1 LEGRIRGKS
10 IQKST
15 KEQIQE
21 RPDIKKVGKEHILR
35 LRYKIIIFLSFFLIC
50 ASLLIGTAAADSG
63 VGIREEINQFP
74 GFAGIL
80 IKDLNTQEV
89 LFSHNEDKLFT
100 PASLTKVFTLLVA
113 LEIFGEEYAYPT
125 SFYFSSTTPGEI
137 NGDLYIVGS
146 GDPTQTPEVIRKIA
160 DALVQK
166 FSIKYISGDIVLDN
180 SKFLPEEFL
189 GRGWMWDDKNPL
201 IGALTVTGYK
211 VKEKQNSYLN
221 TMPLL
226 WGNIFSQELSKKGVK
241 IGGDIRIGKTKE
253 NLRIK
258 YIYYSDTLDKIL
270 AYMMKKSDNQSA
282 ENIFRTLALMDNPEG
297 SPTTIARAIA
307 SLEEVIDTALG
318 LKWGK
323 DYILVDGCGL
333 SEYNLTT
340 PTHLVNAITYLYR
353 KYDFKILDYFAS
365 TKEKGTLKERM
376 PFQVWG
382 KTGTLSSASALAG
395 LLETKDKRW
404 VVFCLMENNFIFIE
418 EENNPKKFEN
428 RIIEYIYEN
437 L

>member
-1 LEGRIRGKS
+1 MK
-10 IQKST
+10 
-15 KEQIQE
+15 
-21 RPDIKKVGKEHILR
+21 LR
-35 LRYKIIIFLSFFLIC
+35 CKIIIFLLFLLIFT
-50 ASLLIGTAAADSG
+50 SLLICVAGAGTD
-63 VGIREEINQFP
+63 IREEINQFP
-74 GFAGIL
+74 GFSGIL
-80 IKDLNTQEV
+80 IKDLNTQEI

-100 PASLTKVFTLLVA
+100 PASLAKIFTLLSA
-113 LEIFGEEYAYPT
+113 LEILGEEYVYQT
-125 SFYFSSTTPGEI
+125 SFYFSSTVPGEI
-137 NGDLYIVGS
+137 NGDLYVVGS
-146 GDPTQTPEVIRKIA
+146 GDPTQSPEVIRKIA
-160 DALVQK
+160 DDLVQK
-166 FSIKYISGDIVLDN
+166 FGIRHISGDIVLDN
-180 SKFLPEEFL
+180 SKLLPEEFL

-201 IGALTVTGYK
+201 IGALTVMGYK
-211 VKEKQNSYLN
+211 VKEKQKSYLN

-241 IGGDIRIGKTKE
+241 IEGNIRIGKTKE
-253 NLRIK
+253 NLRVK
-258 YIYYSDTLDKIL
+258 YIYYSDTMDKIL

-282 ENIFRTLALMDNPEG
+282 ENIFRTLAQEDNPEG
-297 SPTTIARAIA
+297 VSITIARAIA
-307 SLEEVIDTALG
+307 SLEEVIDTSLG

-340 PTHLVNAITYLYR
+340 PSHLVKAITYLYQ

-365 TKEKGTLKERM
+365 TKEKGTLKERR

-382 KTGTLSSASALAG
+382 KTGTLSSTSALAG
-395 LLETKDKRW
+395 ILQTKNKRW

-418 EENNPKKFEN
+418 EENDPKIFEN

>member
-1 LEGRIRGKS
+1 
-10 IQKST
+10 
-15 KEQIQE
+15 
-21 RPDIKKVGKEHILR
+21 
-35 LRYKIIIFLSFFLIC
+35 LIC
-50 ASLLIGTAAADSG
+50 ALLLIGAAGAG
-63 VGIREEINQFP
+63 TGTGIREEINQFP
-74 GFAGIL
+74 GFSGIL

-100 PASLTKVFTLLVA
+100 PASLTKIFTLMTA
-113 LEIFGEEYAYPT
+113 LEIFDEEKHAYPT
-125 SFYFSSTTPGEI
+125 SFYFSSTVSGEI
-137 NGDLYIVGS
+137 NGDLYVVGS
-146 GDPTQTPEVIRKIA
+146 GDSTQSPEAIKKIA
-160 DALVQK
+160 DNLVQK
-166 FSIKYISGDIVLDN
+166 FGLRHISGDIVLDN

-201 IGALTVTGYK
+201 IGALTVKGCK
-211 VKEKQNSYLN
+211 AKEKQNSYLN

-226 WGNIFSQELSKKGVK
+226 WGNIFSQELSKKGVM
-241 IGGDIRIGKTKE
+241 IDGSIRIGKSKE
-253 NLRIK
+253 DLQIK
-258 YIYYSDTLDKIL
+258 YIYYSDTLEKIL

-297 SPTTIARAIA
+297 VSTIARAIA
-307 SLEEVIDTALG
+307 SLEEVIDTTLG

-340 PTHLVNAITYLYR
+340 PAHLVKAISYLYQ
-353 KYDFKILDYFAS
+353 KHGFKILDYFAS
-365 TKEKGTLKERM
+365 TTEKGTLKERL

-418 EENNPKKFEN
+418 EENDPKKFEK
-428 RIIEYIYEN
+428 E
-437 L
+437 

>member
-1 LEGRIRGKS
+1 L
-10 IQKST
+10 
-15 KEQIQE
+15 
-21 RPDIKKVGKEHILR
+21 
-35 LRYKIIIFLSFFLIC
+35 IFT
-50 ASLLIGTAAADSG
+50 SLLICVAGAGT
-63 VGIREEINQFP
+63 GIREEVNQFP
-74 GFAGIL
+74 GFSGIL
-80 IKDLNTQEV
+80 IRDLNTQEV

-100 PASLTKVFTLLVA
+100 PASLTKIFTLLAA
-113 LEIFGEEYAYPT
+113 LEFFDEKQYAYPT
-125 SFYFSSTTPGEI
+125 SFYFSSIVPGEI

-160 DALVQK
+160 DDLVQK
-166 FSIKYISGDIVLDN
+166 FDIRHISGDIVLDN

-241 IGGDIRIGKTKE
+241 IEGDIRIGKTKE
-253 NLRIK
+253 NLRAK
-258 YIYYSDTLDKIL
+258 YIYHSDTLDKIL

-282 ENIFRTLALMDNPEG
+282 ENIFRTLAQENNPEEA
-297 SPTTIARAIA
+297 STIARAIA

-323 DYILVDGCGL
+323 DCILVDGCGL

-340 PTHLVNAITYLYR
+340 PAHLVEAITYLYQ
-353 KYDFKILDYFAS
+353 KYDFKILDYFAN
-365 TKEKGTLKERM
+365 TKEKGTLKERL
-376 PFQVWG
+376 PFPVWG

-395 LLETKDKRW
+395 ILQTKNKIW

-418 EENNPKKFEN
+418 EENDPKIFEN

>member
-1 LEGRIRGKS
+1 MDIAVAGIG
-10 IQKST
+10 T
-15 KEQIQE
+15 GIQE
-21 RPDIKKVGKEHILR
+21 EVDK
-35 LRYKIIIFLSFFLIC
+35 F
-50 ASLLIGTAAADSG
+50 SG
-63 VGIREEINQFP
+63 FS
-74 GFAGIL
+74 GIL

-100 PASLTKVFTLLVA
+100 PASLTKIFTLLVA
-113 LEIFGEEYAYPT
+113 LETFDEEQYAYPT

-137 NGDLYIVGS
+137 NGDLYVVGS
-146 GDPTQTPEVIRKIA
+146 GDPTQSPDVIRKIA

-166 FSIKYISGDIVLDN
+166 YGIRYISGDIVLDN

-211 VKEKQNSYLN
+211 VKEKQNSYFN

-226 WGNIFSQELSKKGVK
+226 WGKIFSQELSKKGVK
-241 IGGDIRIGKTKE
+241 IEGNVRIRKAQEG
-253 NLRIK
+253 LRVK
-258 YIYYSDTLDKIL
+258 YIYYSDTLEKML

-282 ENIFRTLALMDNPEG
+282 ENIFRTLALIGNPDEV
-297 SPTTIARAIA
+297 STITRAIS
-307 SLEEVIDTALG
+307 SLEEVIDTTLG

-340 PTHLVNAITYLYR
+340 PSHLVKAITYLYR

-365 TKEKGTLKERM
+365 TKEKGTLKERL

-395 LLETKDKRW
+395 LLETKNKRW
-404 VVFCLMENNFIFIE
+404 IVFCLIENNFIFIE
-418 EENNPKKFEN
+418 EENDPKIFEN

-437 L
+437 F

>member
-1 LEGRIRGKS
+1 MKLK
-10 IQKST
+10 
-15 KEQIQE
+15 
-21 RPDIKKVGKEHILR
+21 
-35 LRYKIIIFLSFFLIC
+35 YKIIIFLLSFLIFT
-50 ASLLIGTAAADSG
+50 SLLIGVDDAGTN
-63 VGIREEINQFP
+63 IQEEINQFP
-74 GFAGIL
+74 GFSGVL

-100 PASLTKVFTLLVA
+100 PASLTKIFTLLAA
-113 LEIFGEEYAYPT
+113 LEILDEEKHAYPT

-146 GDPTQTPEVIRKIA
+146 GDPTQSPEVIRKIA
-160 DALVQK
+160 DTLVQK
-166 FSIKYISGDIVLDN
+166 FNIRHISGDIVLDN

-201 IGALTVTGYK
+201 IGALTVMGCK

-221 TMPLL
+221 NMPLL
-226 WGNIFSQELSKKGVK
+226 WGKIFSQELSKKGVK
-241 IGGDIRIGKTKE
+241 IGGDIRIGKIQE
-253 NLRIK
+253 GLWVK

-282 ENIFRTLALMDNPEG
+282 ENIFRTLAPEDNPEG
-297 SPTTIARAIA
+297 VSTIARAIA

-340 PTHLVNAITYLYR
+340 PTHLVKAITYLYR
-353 KYDFKILDYFAS
+353 EYDFKILDYFANN
-365 TKEKGTLKERM
+365 KEKGTLKERL

-395 LLETKDKRW
+395 LLETKNKRW

-418 EENNPKKFEN
+418 EENDPKIFEN
-428 RIIEYIYEN
+428 KIIEYIYEN

>member
-1 LEGRIRGKS
+1 M
-10 IQKST
+10 
-15 KEQIQE
+15 
-21 RPDIKKVGKEHILR
+21 
-35 LRYKIIIFLSFFLIC
+35 IC
-50 ASLLIGTAAADSG
+50 VSLLIGAVAAG
-63 VGIREEINQFP
+63 TNIREEINQFP
-74 GFAGIL
+74 GFSGIL

-89 LFSHNEDKLFT
+89 LFSYNENRLFT
-100 PASLTKVFTLLVA
+100 PASLTKIFTLLAA
-113 LEIFGEEYAYPT
+113 LEIFDEEQYAYPT
-125 SFYFSSTTPGEI
+125 SFYFSSTVPGEI
-137 NGDLYIVGS
+137 KGDLYIVGS
-146 GDPTQTPEVIRKIA
+146 GDPTQSPEVIRKIA
-160 DALVQK
+160 DVLVQK
-166 FSIKYISGDIVLDN
+166 FSIRHISGDIVLDN

-241 IGGDIRIGKTKE
+241 IEGNIRIGKTKE
-253 NLRIK
+253 NLQVK

-282 ENIFRTLALMDNPEG
+282 ENIFRTLTSEDNPEG
-297 SPTTIARAIA
+297 VSTIARAIA
-307 SLEEVIDTALG
+307 SLEEIIDTALG

-340 PTHLVNAITYLYR
+340 PAHLVKAISYLYQ
-353 KYDFKILDYFAS
+353 KYDFKILDYFAN
-365 TKEKGTLKERM
+365 TKEKGTLKVRL

-395 LLETKDKRW
+395 LLETKNKRW
-404 VVFCLMENNFIFIE
+404 IVFCLMENNFIFIE
-418 EENNPKKFEN
+418 DENGPKIFEN

>member
-1 LEGRIRGKS
+1 MLVKFIIKKPR
-10 IQKST
+10 
-15 KEQIQE
+15 KEQIL
-21 RPDIKKVGKEHILR
+21 K
-35 LRYKIIIFLSFFLIC
+35 LRYKIIIFLSSFLIC
-50 ASLLIGTAAADSG
+50 ASLLIGAAGADTG
-63 VGIREEINQFP
+63 TGIQEGINQFP
-74 GFAGIL
+74 GFSGVL

-100 PASLTKVFTLLVA
+100 PASLTKIFTLLTA
-113 LEIFGEEYAYPT
+113 LEIFDEEQYAYPT
-125 SFYFSSTTPGEI
+125 SFYFSSTIPGEI
-137 NGDLYIVGS
+137 NGDLYVVGS

-166 FSIKYISGDIVLDN
+166 YSIKHISGDIVLDN

-226 WGNIFSQELSKKGVK
+226 WGNVFFQELFKKGVK
-241 IGGDIRIGKTKE
+241 IDGSIRIGKTKE
-253 NLRIK
+253 NLRVK
-258 YIYYSDTLDKIL
+258 YIYYSNTMDKIL
-270 AYMMKKSDNQSA
+270 AYIMKKSDNQSA
-282 ENIFRTLALMDNPEG
+282 ENIFRSLAPEEDNPEEV
-297 SPTTIARAIA
+297 STIARAIA
-307 SLEEVIDTALG
+307 SLEEVIDTTLG

-323 DYILVDGCGL
+323 EYILVDGCGL
-333 SEYNLTT
+333 SEYNLMT
-340 PTHLVNAITYLYR
+340 PAHLVKAISYLYQ

-365 TKEKGTLKERM
+365 TKESGTLRERL

-395 LLETKDKRW
+395 ILQTKNKRW
-404 VVFCLMENNFIFIE
+404 IVFCLMENNFIFIE
-418 EENNPKKFEN
+418 EENDPKIFEN

>member
-1 LEGRIRGKS
+1 MGYV
-10 IQKST
+10 
-15 KEQIQE
+15 
-21 RPDIKKVGKEHILR
+21 IKPGKELILK
-35 LRYKIIIFLSFFLIC
+35 LKYKIIIFLSSFLIFT
-50 ASLLIGTAAADSG
+50 SLLICVAGAGTNM
-63 VGIREEINQFP
+63 REEINQFP
-74 GFAGIL
+74 GFSGVL

-100 PASLTKVFTLLVA
+100 PASLTKIFTLLAA
-113 LEIFGEEYAYPT
+113 LEIFDEEQHAYPT
-125 SFYFSSTTPGEI
+125 SFYFSSTAPGEI

-160 DALVQK
+160 DDLMQK
-166 FSIKYISGDIVLDN
+166 FNIKYISGDIVLDN

-201 IGALTVTGYK
+201 IGALTVAGYK

-226 WGNIFSQELSKKGVK
+226 WGKIFSQELSKKGVK
-241 IGGDIRIGKTKE
+241 IDGSIRIGKTKE
-253 NLRIK
+253 NLQAK
-258 YIYYSDTLDKIL
+258 YIYYSDTMDEIL

-282 ENIFRTLALMDNPEG
+282 ENIFRTLAPEDNPEEV
-297 SPTTIARAIA
+297 STTIARAIA
-307 SLEEVIDTALG
+307 SLEEIIDTALG

-323 DYILVDGCGL
+323 DYILVDGSGL
-333 SEYNLTT
+333 SEYNLMT
-340 PTHLVNAITYLYR
+340 PAHLVKAITYLYQ
-353 KYDFKILDYFAS
+353 KYDFEILDYFAN
-365 TKEKGTLKERM
+365 TKEKGTLKERL

-382 KTGTLSSASALAG
+382 KTGTLSSTSALAG
-395 LLETKDKRW
+395 LLETRNKRW

-418 EENNPKKFEN
+418 EENDPKIFEN

>member
-1 LEGRIRGKS
+1 L
-10 IQKST
+10 
-15 KEQIQE
+15 
-21 RPDIKKVGKEHILR
+21 
-35 LRYKIIIFLSFFLIC
+35 IFT
-50 ASLLIGTAAADSG
+50 SLLICVAGAGID
-63 VGIREEINQFP
+63 IREEMNQFS
-74 GFAGIL
+74 GFSGIL

-100 PASLTKVFTLLVA
+100 PASLTKIFTLLSA
-113 LEIFGEEYAYPT
+113 LEILGEEYVYQT
-125 SFYFSSTTPGEI
+125 FFYFSSTVSGEI

-146 GDPTQTPEVIRKIA
+146 GDPTQSPEVIRKIA
-160 DALVQK
+160 DDLVQK
-166 FSIKYISGDIVLDN
+166 FSIRHISGDIVLDN

-201 IGALTVTGYK
+201 IGALTVMGYK

-226 WGNIFSQELSKKGVK
+226 WGNIFSQKLSEKGVK
-241 IGGDIRIGKTKE
+241 IEGDIRIGKTKE
-253 NLRIK
+253 NLKVK

-282 ENIFRTLALMDNPEG
+282 ENIFRTLAPVDNPEG
-297 SPTTIARAIA
+297 VSITIARAIA
-307 SLEEVIDTALG
+307 SLEEIIDTALG

-340 PTHLVNAITYLYR
+340 PAHLVKAITYLYQ
-353 KYDFKILDYFAS
+353 KYDFKILDYFAT
-365 TKEKGTLKERM
+365 TKEGGTLKERL
-376 PFQVWG
+376 PFQAWG

-395 LLETKDKRW
+395 ILQTKNKRW
-404 VVFCLMENNFIFIE
+404 IVFCLMENNFIFIE
-418 EENNPKKFEN
+418 EENDPKIFEN

>member
-1 LEGRIRGKS
+1 MQDIMGYVIKPRKEKSLKLKYRI
-10 IQKST
+10 T
-15 KEQIQE
+15 
-21 RPDIKKVGKEHILR
+21 
-35 LRYKIIIFLSFFLIC
+35 IFLSSFLIC
-50 ASLLIGTAAADSG
+50 VSLLICVAGAG
-63 VGIREEINQFP
+63 IGIREEINQFP
-74 GFAGIL
+74 GFSGVL
-80 IKDLNTQEV
+80 IRDLNTQEV

-100 PASLTKVFTLLVA
+100 PASLTKIFTLLA
-113 LEIFGEEYAYPT
+113 SLEIFDEEQYAYPT
-125 SFYFSSTTPGEI
+125 SFYFSSTVPGEI

-146 GDPTQTPEVIRKIA
+146 GDPTQTSEVIRKIA

-166 FSIKYISGDIVLDN
+166 YSIKHISGDIVLDN

-201 IGALTVTGYK
+201 IGSLTVTGYK

-226 WGNIFSQELSKKGVK
+226 WGKIFSQELSEKGVK
-241 IGGDIRIGKTKE
+241 IEGNIQIGKTKE
-253 NLRIK
+253 NLQLK
-258 YIYYSDTLDKIL
+258 HIYHSDTLDKIL

-282 ENIFRTLALMDNPEG
+282 ENIFRTLALEDNPEG
-297 SPTTIARAIA
+297 VSSIARAIA

-323 DYILVDGCGL
+323 DYILVDGSGL

-340 PTHLVNAITYLYR
+340 PAHLVKAITYLYQ
-353 KYDFKILDYFAS
+353 KFGFKILDYFAN
-365 TKEKGTLKERM
+365 TKESGTLRERL

-382 KTGTLSSASALAG
+382 KTGTLSSTSALAG
-395 LLETKDKRW
+395 LLQTKSKRW

-418 EENNPKKFEN
+418 EEDGPKIFEN
-428 RIIEYIYEN
+428 RILKYLYEN

>member
-1 LEGRIRGKS
+1 MGYI
-10 IQKST
+10 
-15 KEQIQE
+15 
-21 RPDIKKVGKEHILR
+21 IKPGKELSLK
-35 LRYKIIIFLSFFLIC
+35 LRYKIIIFLSSFLIFT
-50 ASLLIGTAAADSG
+50 SLLICVTGASTN
-63 VGIREEINQFP
+63 IREEINQFP
-74 GFAGIL
+74 GFPGIL

-89 LFSHNEDKLFT
+89 LFSHNEDRLFT
-100 PASLTKVFTLLVA
+100 PASLTKIFTLLAA
-113 LEIFGEEYAYPT
+113 LEIFDEEQHAYPT

-166 FSIKYISGDIVLDN
+166 FSIKHISGDIVLDN

-226 WGNIFSQELSKKGVK
+226 WGKIFSQELSKKGVK
-241 IGGDIRIGKTKE
+241 IDGSIRIGKTKE
-253 NLRIK
+253 NLQVK
-258 YIYYSDTLDKIL
+258 YIYYSDTMNKIL

-282 ENIFRTLALMDNPEG
+282 ENIFRSLAPEDNPEG
-297 SPTTIARAIA
+297 ISSIAGAIA
-307 SLEEVIDTALG
+307 SLEEVIDTTLG

-340 PTHLVNAITYLYR
+340 PAHLVKAITYLYQ
-353 KYDFKILDYFAS
+353 KFDFKILDYFAN
-365 TKEKGTLKERM
+365 TKEKGTLKERL

-395 LLETKDKRW
+395 LLETKNKRW

-418 EENNPKKFEN
+418 EGDDPKIFEN
-428 RIIEYIYEN
+428 RIVEYIYEN

>member
-1 LEGRIRGKS
+1 M
-10 IQKST
+10 
-15 KEQIQE
+15 
-21 RPDIKKVGKEHILR
+21 
-35 LRYKIIIFLSFFLIC
+35 IF
-50 ASLLIGTAAADSG
+50 ASLLICVAGADTS
-63 VGIREEINQFP
+63 IREEINQFL
-74 GFAGIL
+74 GFSGVL

-100 PASLTKVFTLLVA
+100 PASLTKIFTLLAA
-113 LEIFGEEYAYPT
+113 LEIFDEEQHAYPT
-125 SFYFSSTTPGEI
+125 SFYFSSTVPGEI
-137 NGDLYIVGS
+137 NGDLYVVGS

-160 DALVQK
+160 DTLVQK
-166 FSIKYISGDIVLDN
+166 FSIRHISGDIVLDN

-241 IGGDIRIGKTKE
+241 IDGGIRIGKSKDG
-253 NLRIK
+253 LLVK
-258 YIYYSDTLDKIL
+258 YNHYSDTLDKIL

-282 ENIFRTLALMDNPEG
+282 ENIFRTLAPEDNPEG
-297 SPTTIARAIA
+297 VSTIARVIA
-307 SLEEVIDTALG
+307 SLEEVIDTTLG

-333 SEYNLTT
+333 SEYNLMT
-340 PTHLVNAITYLYR
+340 PAHLVKAISYLYQ

-365 TKEKGTLKERM
+365 TKESGTLRERL

-395 LLETKDKRW
+395 LLETKNKRW
-404 VVFCLMENNFIFIE
+404 VVFCFMENNFIFIE
-418 EENNPKKFEN
+418 EENDPKIFEN
-428 RIIEYIYEN
+428 RILKYLYEN

>member
-1 LEGRIRGKS
+1 MK
-10 IQKST
+10 
-15 KEQIQE
+15 
-21 RPDIKKVGKEHILR
+21 
-35 LRYKIIIFLSFFLIC
+35 LRYKIIIFLLSFLIFI
-50 ASLLIGTAAADSG
+50 SLLICVIGAGT
-63 VGIREEINQFP
+63 GIQEEINQFP
-74 GFAGIL
+74 GFSGIL

-100 PASLTKVFTLLVA
+100 PASLTKIFTLLSA
-113 LEIFGEEYAYPT
+113 LEILSEEYVYQT
-125 SFYFSSTTPGEI
+125 SFYFSSTVPGEI
-137 NGDLYIVGS
+137 NGDLYVVGS
-146 GDPTQTPEVIRKIA
+146 GDPTQSPEVIRKIA
-160 DALVQK
+160 DDLVQK
-166 FSIKYISGDIVLDN
+166 FSIRHISGDIVLDN

-201 IGALTVTGYK
+201 IGALTVMGYK
-211 VKEKQNSYLN
+211 VKEKQISYLN

-241 IGGDIRIGKTKE
+241 IDGSIRIGKTKE
-253 NLRIK
+253 NLQIK
-258 YIYYSDTLDKIL
+258 YIYYSDTMDKIL
-270 AYMMKKSDNQSA
+270 AHMMKKSDNQSA
-282 ENIFRTLALMDNPEG
+282 ENIFRTLAPEDNPDG
-297 SPTTIARAIA
+297 VSITIARAIA
-307 SLEEVIDTALG
+307 SLEEIIDTALG

-340 PTHLVNAITYLYR
+340 PAHLVKAITYLYQ

-365 TKEKGTLKERM
+365 TKEGGTLKERR

-382 KTGTLSSASALAG
+382 KTGTLSSTSALAG
-395 LLETKDKRW
+395 ILQTKNKRW

-418 EENNPKKFEN
+418 EENDPKIFEN

>member
-1 LEGRIRGKS
+1 LKL
-10 IQKST
+10 KN
-15 KEQIQE
+15 
-21 RPDIKKVGKEHILR
+21 
-35 LRYKIIIFLSFFLIC
+35 KIITFLLSFLIC
-50 ASLLIGTAAADSG
+50 VALLIGAAGAG
-63 VGIREEINQFP
+63 TGTNIREEINQFP
-74 GFAGIL
+74 GFSGVL

-89 LFSHNEDKLFT
+89 LFFHNEAKLFT
-100 PASLTKVFTLLVA
+100 PASLTKIFTLLAA

-137 NGDLYIVGS
+137 NGDLYIEGS
-146 GDPTQTPEVIRKIA
+146 GDPTQSPEVIRKIA

-166 FSIKYISGDIVLDN
+166 FNIKQISGDIVLEN

-221 TMPLL
+221 TMPFL
-226 WGNIFSQELSKKGVK
+226 WGKIFFQELSKKGVK
-241 IGGDIRIGKTKE
+241 IKGDIRIGKVQE
-253 NLRIK
+253 GLRVK
-258 YIYYSDTLDKIL
+258 YVYYSDTLDKIL

-282 ENIFRTLALMDNPEG
+282 ENIFRSLALMDNPEEV
-297 SPTTIARAIA
+297 STIARAIA
-307 SLEEVIDTALG
+307 SLEEVIDTTLG

-340 PTHLVNAITYLYR
+340 PAHLVKAISYLYQ
-353 KYDFKILDYFAS
+353 KYDFKILDYFAN
-365 TKEKGTLKERM
+365 TKEKGTLKERL

-395 LLETKDKRW
+395 LLQTKNERW
-404 VVFCLMENNFIFIE
+404 IVFCLMENNFIFIE
-418 EENNPKKFEN
+418 EENDPKIFEN

>member
-1 LEGRIRGKS
+1 
-10 IQKST
+10 
-15 KEQIQE
+15 
-21 RPDIKKVGKEHILR
+21 
-35 LRYKIIIFLSFFLIC
+35 LIC
-50 ASLLIGTAAADSG
+50 VSLLIGVDGAGTN
-63 VGIREEINQFP
+63 IQEEINQFP
-74 GFAGIL
+74 GFSGIL
-80 IKDLNTQEV
+80 VKDLNTQEV

-100 PASLTKVFTLLVA
+100 PASLTKIFTLLAA
-113 LEIFGEEYAYPT
+113 LEILGEEYAYPT

-137 NGDLYIVGS
+137 NGDLYVVGS
-146 GDPTQTPEVIRKIA
+146 GDPTQSPEVIRKIA
-160 DALVQK
+160 DDLVQK
-166 FSIKYISGDIVLDN
+166 FSIKCISGDIVLDN

-189 GRGWMWDDKNPL
+189 GRGWMWDDKNSL

-211 VKEKQNSYLN
+211 VKEKQISYLN

-241 IGGDIRIGKTKE
+241 IEGDIRIGETKE
-253 NLRIK
+253 NLQVK
-258 YIYYSDTLDKIL
+258 YIYYSDTMDKIL

-282 ENIFRTLALMDNPEG
+282 ENIFRTLAPEDNTEG
-297 SPTTIARAIA
+297 VSITIARAIA
-307 SLEEVIDTALG
+307 SLEEIIDTALG

-340 PTHLVNAITYLYR
+340 PAHLVKAITYLYQ

-365 TKEKGTLKERM
+365 TKEGGTLKERL
-376 PFQVWG
+376 PFQAWG

-395 LLETKDKRW
+395 ILQTKNKRW
-404 VVFCLMENNFIFIE
+404 IVFCLMENNFIFIE
-418 EENNPKKFEN
+418 EENDPKIFEN

>member
-1 LEGRIRGKS
+1 VEIIRRFYKRLKRIDIRKTSVKKTG
-10 IQKST
+10 
-15 KEQIQE
+15 KEQIL
-21 RPDIKKVGKEHILR
+21 KLR
-35 LRYKIIIFLSFFLIC
+35 CKIIIFLLFLLIFT
-50 ASLLIGTAAADSG
+50 SLLICVAGAGTD
-63 VGIREEINQFP
+63 IREEINQFP
-74 GFAGIL
+74 GFSGIL
-80 IKDLNTQEV
+80 IKDLNTQEI

-100 PASLTKVFTLLVA
+100 PASLAKIFTLLSA
-113 LEIFGEEYAYPT
+113 LEILGEEYVYQT
-125 SFYFSSTTPGEI
+125 SFYFSSTVPGEI
-137 NGDLYIVGS
+137 NGDLYVVGS
-146 GDPTQTPEVIRKIA
+146 GDPTQSPEVIRKIA
-160 DALVQK
+160 DDLVQK
-166 FSIKYISGDIVLDN
+166 FGIRHISGDIVLDN
-180 SKFLPEEFL
+180 SKLLPEEFL

-201 IGALTVTGYK
+201 IGALTVMGYK
-211 VKEKQNSYLN
+211 VKEKQISYLN

-241 IGGDIRIGKTKE
+241 IEGNIRIGKTKE
-253 NLRIK
+253 NLRVK
-258 YIYYSDTLDKIL
+258 YIYYSDTMDKIL

-282 ENIFRTLALMDNPEG
+282 ENIFRTLAQEDNPEG
-297 SPTTIARAIA
+297 VSITIARAIA
-307 SLEEVIDTALG
+307 SLEEVIDTSLG

-340 PTHLVNAITYLYR
+340 PSHLVKAITYLYQ

-365 TKEKGTLKERM
+365 TKEKGTLKERR

-382 KTGTLSSASALAG
+382 KTGTLSSTSALAG
-395 LLETKDKRW
+395 ILQTKNKRW

-418 EENNPKKFEN
+418 EENDPKIFEN

>member
-1 LEGRIRGKS
+1 
-10 IQKST
+10 
-15 KEQIQE
+15 
-21 RPDIKKVGKEHILR
+21 LR

-50 ASLLIGTAAADSG
+50 TSLLIGAAGAG
-63 VGIREEINQFP
+63 TGIREEIYKFP
-74 GFAGIL
+74 GFSGIL

-89 LFSHNEDKLFT
+89 VFSHNEDKLFT
-100 PASLTKVFTLLVA
+100 PASLTKIFTLLAA
-113 LEIFGEEYAYPT
+113 LETLGEEYAYST

-137 NGDLYIVGS
+137 NGDLYIAGS

-166 FSIKYISGDIVLDN
+166 FNIRQISGDIVLDN

-201 IGALTVTGYK
+201 IGALTVMGYK

-221 TMPLL
+221 AMPLL

-241 IGGDIRIGKTKE
+241 IEGNIRIGKVQE
-253 NLRIK
+253 DLRIK

-282 ENIFRTLALMDNPEG
+282 ENIFRTLALEDNPEG
-297 SPTTIARAIA
+297 VSTTIARAIA
-307 SLEEVIDTALG
+307 SLEEVIDTVLG

-323 DYILVDGCGL
+323 DYIFVDGCGL

-340 PTHLVNAITYLYR
+340 PAHLVKAITYLYQ
-353 KYDFKILDYFAS
+353 KYDFKILDYFAN
-365 TKEKGTLKERM
+365 TKEKGTLKERL

-404 VVFCLMENNFIFIE
+404 VVFCLMENNFIFAE
-418 EENNPKKFEN
+418 DENDPKKFEN

-437 L
+437 F

>member
-1 LEGRIRGKS
+1 LK
-10 IQKST
+10 
-15 KEQIQE
+15 
-21 RPDIKKVGKEHILR
+21 
-35 LRYKIIIFLSFFLIC
+35 LRYKIIIFLSSFLIC
-50 ASLLIGTAAADSG
+50 VSLLIGATCAG
-63 VGIREEINQFP
+63 TGIREEINQFP
-74 GFAGIL
+74 GFSGIL
-80 IKDLNTQEV
+80 IKALNTHEV

-100 PASLTKVFTLLVA
+100 PASLTKIFTLMAA
-113 LEIFGEEYAYPT
+113 LEIFDEEQHAYPT

-166 FSIKYISGDIVLDN
+166 YNIRHISGDIVLDN
-180 SKFLPEEFL
+180 SRFLPEEFL

-201 IGALTVTGYK
+201 IGALTVMGYEA
-211 VKEKQNSYLN
+211 KEKQNSYLN
-221 TMPLL
+221 IMPFL

-241 IGGDIRIGKTKE
+241 IKGDIRIGKTPEGLKV
-253 NLRIK
+253 K

-282 ENIFRTLALMDNPEG
+282 ENIFRTLALMDNPVG
-297 SPTTIARAIA
+297 VSSIAQAIA
-307 SLEEVIDTALG
+307 SLEEVIDTVLG

-333 SEYNLTT
+333 SEYNLMT
-340 PTHLVNAITYLYR
+340 PAHLVKAISYLYQ
-353 KYDFKILDYFAS
+353 KYGFKILDYFAN
-365 TKEKGTLKERM
+365 TKEKGTLKERL

-395 LLETKDKRW
+395 LLETKNKRW

-418 EENNPKKFEN
+418 EENDPKIFEN
-428 RIIEYIYEN
+428 RILEYIYEN
-437 L
+437 F

>member
-1 LEGRIRGKS
+1 L
-10 IQKST
+10 
-15 KEQIQE
+15 
-21 RPDIKKVGKEHILR
+21 
-35 LRYKIIIFLSFFLIC
+35 IFI
-50 ASLLIGTAAADSG
+50 SLLICVAGAGT
-63 VGIREEINQFP
+63 GIREEINQFP
-74 GFAGIL
+74 GFSGIL

-100 PASLTKVFTLLVA
+100 PASLTKIFTLLAA
-113 LEIFGEEYAYPT
+113 LEILGEEYAYPT
-125 SFYFSSTTPGEI
+125 SFYFSSTVPGEI
-137 NGDLYIVGS
+137 NGDLYVVGS

-160 DALVQK
+160 DDLVQK
-166 FSIKYISGDIVLDN
+166 FSIRCISGDIVLDN

-201 IGALTVTGYK
+201 IGALTVMGYK

-226 WGNIFSQELSKKGVK
+226 WGNIFSQKLSEKGVK
-241 IGGDIRIGKTKE
+241 IEGDIRIGKTQEDLKV
-253 NLRIK
+253 K
-258 YIYYSDTLDKIL
+258 YIYYSDTMDKML

-282 ENIFRTLALMDNPEG
+282 ENIFRTLAPVDNLEG
-297 SPTTIARAIA
+297 VSITIARAIA
-307 SLEEVIDTALG
+307 SLEEIIDTALG

-340 PTHLVNAITYLYR
+340 PAHLVKAITYLYQ

-365 TKEKGTLKERM
+365 TKEGGTLKERL
-376 PFQVWG
+376 PFQAWG

-395 LLETKDKRW
+395 ILQTKDKRW

-418 EENNPKKFEN
+418 DENDPKIFEN

>member
-1 LEGRIRGKS
+1 M
-10 IQKST
+10 
-15 KEQIQE
+15 
-21 RPDIKKVGKEHILR
+21 
-35 LRYKIIIFLSFFLIC
+35 IC
-50 ASLLIGTAAADSG
+50 VSLLIAAAG
-63 VGIREEINQFP
+63 AGTGIQEEINQFP
-74 GFAGIL
+74 GFSGIL

-100 PASLTKVFTLLVA
+100 PASLTKIFTLLAA
-113 LEIFGEEYAYPT
+113 LEILGEEYAYPT

-137 NGDLYIVGS
+137 NGNLHVVGS
-146 GDPTQTPEVIRKIA
+146 GDPTQSPDVIRKIA
-160 DALVQK
+160 DDLVQK
-166 FSIKYISGDIVLDN
+166 FSIRHISGDIVLDN

-201 IGALTVTGYK
+201 IGALTVTGDK

-241 IGGDIRIGKTKE
+241 IGGSIRIGKTPEDLKV
-253 NLRIK
+253 K
-258 YIYYSDTLDKIL
+258 YIYYSDSLDKIL

-282 ENIFRTLALMDNPEG
+282 ENIFRTLALDPEDNPEG
-297 SPTTIARAIA
+297 VSITIARAIA
-307 SLEEVIDTALG
+307 SLEEIVDTAIG

-340 PTHLVNAITYLYR
+340 PAHLVKAITYLYQ
-353 KYDFKILDYFAS
+353 KYDFKILDYFAT
-365 TKEKGTLKERM
+365 TKEGGTLKERL
-376 PFQVWG
+376 PFQAWG

-395 LLETKDKRW
+395 ILQTKNKRW
-404 VVFCLMENNFIFIE
+404 IVFCLMENNFIFIE
-418 EENNPKKFEN
+418 EENDPKIFEN

>member
-1 LEGRIRGKS
+1 L
-10 IQKST
+10 
-15 KEQIQE
+15 
-21 RPDIKKVGKEHILR
+21 
-35 LRYKIIIFLSFFLIC
+35 IFTFLLIC
-50 ASLLIGTAAADSG
+50 VTGAGTD
-63 VGIREEINQFP
+63 IREEINQFP
-74 GFAGIL
+74 GFSGIL

-100 PASLTKVFTLLVA
+100 PASLAKIFTLLSA
-113 LEIFGEEYAYPT
+113 LEILGEEYIYLT
-125 SFYFSSTTPGEI
+125 SFYFSSTVPGEI

-146 GDPTQTPEVIRKIA
+146 GDPTQSPEVIKKIA
-160 DALVQK
+160 DDLVQK
-166 FSIKYISGDIVLDN
+166 FGIRHISGDIVLDN

-226 WGNIFSQELSKKGVK
+226 WGKIFSQELSKKGVK
-241 IGGDIRIGKTKE
+241 IDGDIRIGITQEGLKV
-253 NLRIK
+253 K

-282 ENIFRTLALMDNPEG
+282 ENIFRTLALMDNPEEAF
-297 SPTTIARAIA
+297 TIARAIA
-307 SLEEVIDTALG
+307 SLEEVMDTALG

-333 SEYNLTT
+333 SEYNLMT
-340 PTHLVNAITYLYR
+340 PTHLVKAITYLYQ
-353 KYDFKILDYFAS
+353 KHDFKVLDYFAS
-365 TKEKGTLKERM
+365 TKEKGTLKERL

-382 KTGTLSSASALAG
+382 KTGTLSSASALVG
-395 LLETKDKRW
+395 LLETKNKRW
-404 VVFCLMENNFIFIE
+404 IVFCLMENNFIFIE
-418 EENNPKKFEN
+418 EEDDPKKFEN

>member
-1 LEGRIRGKS
+1 MKIKIKPG
-10 IQKST
+10 
-15 KEQIQE
+15 KEQSL
-21 RPDIKKVGKEHILR
+21 KLK
-35 LRYKIIIFLSFFLIC
+35 YKIIIFLLSSLIF
-50 ASLLIGTAAADSG
+50 ASLLICVAGAGT
-63 VGIREEINQFP
+63 VIREEINQFP
-74 GFAGIL
+74 GFSGVL

-100 PASLTKVFTLLVA
+100 PASLTKIFTLLAA
-113 LEIFGEEYAYPT
+113 LEIFDEEQYAYPT

-146 GDPTQTPEVIRKIA
+146 GDPTQSPEVIRKIA
-160 DALVQK
+160 DTLVQK
-166 FSIKYISGDIVLDN
+166 LSIRHISGDIVLDN
-180 SKFLPEEFL
+180 SKFLPQEFL

-211 VKEKQNSYLN
+211 VKEKQDSYLN

-226 WGNIFSQELSKKGVK
+226 WGKIFSQELSKKGVK
-241 IGGDIRIGKTKE
+241 IDGSIRIGKTKE
-253 NLRIK
+253 NLQVK
-258 YIYYSDTLDKIL
+258 YIYYSDTMDKIL

-282 ENIFRTLALMDNPEG
+282 ENIFRSLAPEDNLEG
-297 SPTTIARAIA
+297 VFTIARAIA
-307 SLEEVIDTALG
+307 SLEEIIDTALG

-340 PTHLVNAITYLYR
+340 PTHLVKAISYLYQ

-365 TKEKGTLKERM
+365 TKEKGTLKERL

-395 LLETKDKRW
+395 LLETKNKRW
-404 VVFCLMENNFIFIE
+404 IVFCLMENNFIFIE
-418 EENNPKKFEN
+418 DENDPKIFEN

>member
-1 LEGRIRGKS
+1 MK
-10 IQKST
+10 
-15 KEQIQE
+15 
-21 RPDIKKVGKEHILR
+21 
-35 LRYKIIIFLSFFLIC
+35 LRYKIIIFLLSFLIC
-50 ASLLIGTAAADSG
+50 VSLLIAAAG
-63 VGIREEINQFP
+63 AGTGIQEEINQFP
-74 GFAGIL
+74 GFSGIL

-100 PASLTKVFTLLVA
+100 PASLTKIFTLLAA
-113 LEIFGEEYAYPT
+113 LEILGEEYAYPT

-137 NGDLYIVGS
+137 NGNLHVVGS
-146 GDPTQTPEVIRKIA
+146 GDPTQSPDVIRKIA
-160 DALVQK
+160 DDLVQK
-166 FSIKYISGDIVLDN
+166 FSIRHISGDIVLDN
-180 SKFLPEEFL
+180 SKFLLEEFL

-201 IGALTVTGYK
+201 IGALTVTGDK

-241 IGGDIRIGKTKE
+241 IGGSIRIGKTPEDLKV
-253 NLRIK
+253 K
-258 YIYYSDTLDKIL
+258 YIYYSDSLDKIL

-282 ENIFRTLALMDNPEG
+282 ENIFRTLALDPEDNPEG
-297 SPTTIARAIA
+297 VSITIARAIA
-307 SLEEVIDTALG
+307 SLEEIVDTAIG

-333 SEYNLTT
+333 SEYNLMN
-340 PTHLVNAITYLYR
+340 PAHLVKAITYLYR
-353 KYDFKILDYFAS
+353 KYDFKILDYFAT
-365 TKEKGTLKERM
+365 TKESGTLRERL

-395 LLETKDKRW
+395 LLQTKNKRW

-418 EENNPKKFEN
+418 EENDPKIFEN

>member
-1 LEGRIRGKS
+1 MK
-10 IQKST
+10 
-15 KEQIQE
+15 
-21 RPDIKKVGKEHILR
+21 
-35 LRYKIIIFLSFFLIC
+35 LRYKIIIFLSLFLIFT
-50 ASLLIGTAAADSG
+50 SLLICVAGASTD
-63 VGIREEINQFP
+63 IQEEINQFP
-74 GFAGIL
+74 GFSGVL

-100 PASLTKVFTLLVA
+100 PASLTKIFTLLAA
-113 LEIFGEEYAYPT
+113 LEIFDEEQYAYPT

-137 NGDLYIVGS
+137 NGNLYVVGS
-146 GDPTQTPEVIRKIA
+146 GDPTQSLEVIRKIA

-166 FSIKYISGDIVLDN
+166 CHIKHISGDIVLDN
-180 SKFLPEEFL
+180 SRFLPEEFL

-201 IGALTVTGYK
+201 IGALTVMGYE
-211 VKEKQNSYLN
+211 VKEKQNSYLK

-226 WGNIFSQELSKKGVK
+226 WGNFFSQELSKKGLK
-241 IGGDIRIGKTKE
+241 IDGSIRIGETQEGLKV
-253 NLRIK
+253 K

-270 AYMMKKSDNQSA
+270 AYMMKKSDNQTA
-282 ENIFRTLALMDNPEG
+282 ENIFRTLVPEDNPDG
-297 SPTTIARAIA
+297 VSTIARAIA
-307 SLEEVIDTALG
+307 SLEEVIDTTLG

-333 SEYNLTT
+333 SEYNLMT
-340 PTHLVNAITYLYR
+340 PAHLVKAISYLYQ

-365 TKEKGTLKERM
+365 TKEKGTLKERL

-382 KTGTLSSASALAG
+382 KTGTLSSASAMAG
-395 LLETKDKRW
+395 LLQTKNMRW

-418 EENNPKKFEN
+418 DENDPKIFEN
-428 RIIEYIYEN
+428 RIIEYIYQN

>member
-1 LEGRIRGKS
+1 MK
-10 IQKST
+10 
-15 KEQIQE
+15 
-21 RPDIKKVGKEHILR
+21 
-35 LRYKIIIFLSFFLIC
+35 LRYKIIIFLSSFLIC
-50 ASLLIGTAAADSG
+50 VSLLISAEGAGT
-63 VGIREEINQFP
+63 GIREEINQFP
-74 GFAGIL
+74 GFSGIL

-100 PASLTKVFTLLVA
+100 PASLTKIFTLLAA
-113 LEIFGEEYAYPT
+113 LEIFDEEQHAYPT
-125 SFYFSSTTPGEI
+125 SFYFSSTVPGEI

-226 WGNIFSQELSKKGVK
+226 WGKIFSQELSKKGVK

-253 NLRIK
+253 NLWVK

-270 AYMMKKSDNQSA
+270 AYMMKKSDNQNA

-297 SPTTIARAIA
+297 VSNIARAIA
-307 SLEEVIDTALG
+307 SLEEVIDTILG

-340 PTHLVNAITYLYR
+340 PAQLVKAITYLYQ
-353 KYDFKILDYFAS
+353 KYNFEILDYFAN
-365 TKEKGTLKERM
+365 TKEKGTLKERL

-382 KTGTLSSASALAG
+382 KTGTLSSDSALAG
-395 LLETKDKRW
+395 ILETKNKRW
-404 VVFCLMENNFIFIE
+404 IVFCLMENNFIFIE
-418 EENNPKKFEN
+418 EENDPKKFEN